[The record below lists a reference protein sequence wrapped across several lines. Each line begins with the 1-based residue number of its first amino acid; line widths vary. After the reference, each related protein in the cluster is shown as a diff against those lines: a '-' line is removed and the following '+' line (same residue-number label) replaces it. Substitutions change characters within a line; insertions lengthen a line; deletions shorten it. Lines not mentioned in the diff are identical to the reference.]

1 MNILVVEDHPLNRK
15 LLCAVLQ
22 AEGHPVVAA
31 ANGHEALAALERG
44 PVDAILSDILMPGMD
59 GYRLCYEVRRHPR
72 WKKLPFV
79 FYSAVYN
86 QAIDEKLARDLG
98 ADALL
103 SKPTPT
109 RVILEHLNR
118 ALVSQARPAPRA
130 ETAELDVL
138 KAYSE
143 RLVSKLEETNDE
155 LSASVARYRT
165 ILDTEPECVNVVAAD
180 GRLVEI
186 NLAGL
191 AMLEADSLAQVA
203 SKPLLDYLLPPYRD
217 AFASLHQRVLA
228 GESGTLEFELLGLRG
243 TRRWLE
249 THAAPL
255 RAADG
260 SVLSL
265 LGITR
270 DITVRKHA
278 EEERDQ
284 LFKHSLDL
292 LCVANFNGWFQDL
305 NPAWTALLGWTIEEL
320 RSRPWLEFVHPLDQ
334 QATAAA
340 GNHLRAGQSVRSF
353 TNRYLHKDGSYRWL
367 SWSAFP
373 QPDRQL
379 IFAVCRDVTERR
391 RAEAVSSGQKR
402 VLEMIA
408 TGLPLAQTLDALL
421 RVVEDQSPELLC
433 SVLLLDADGQHLR
446 HAAAPSLPAAYTAAI
461 DGVAIG
467 PNAGSCG
474 TAAFRRQ
481 PVYVEDIAVDPLW
494 ADYRAVALPHGL
506 RACWSTPIIDE
517 QQAVLGTFAI
527 FLQQPGGPTA
537 LHLQLIESVRHTAG
551 IAISRQRFE
560 ARNREQLE
568 ELLRWQ
574 AVTLHRE
581 ERVQALKAEVNEL
594 LALSGRPARYADP
607 TAR

>member
-1 MNILVVEDHPLNRK
+1 MNILVVEDHRLNRK
-15 LLCAVLQ
+15 LLCDVLQ
-22 AEGHPVVAA
+22 AEGHTVVAA

-44 PVDAILSDILMPGMD
+44 PVDAILSDIQMPGMD

-86 QAIDEKLARDLG
+86 QAVDEKLARDLG

-138 KAYSE
+138 KEYSE

-165 ILDTEPECVNVVAAD
+165 ILDTEPECVKVVAAD
-180 GRLVEI
+180 GRLVEM

-203 SKPLLDYLLPPYRD
+203 SRPLLDYLLPPYRD
-217 AFASLHQRVLA
+217 AFASLHRRVLA
-228 GESGTLEFELLGLRG
+228 GDSGTLEFELLGLRG

-249 THAAPL
+249 IHAAPL

-278 EEERDQ
+278 EEERDR

-340 GNHLRAGQSVRSF
+340 SNRLRAGQSVRSF
-353 TNRYLHKDGSYRWL
+353 TNRYLHKDGTCRWL

-379 IFAVCRDVTERR
+379 IFAVCRDVTEQR

-446 HAAAPSLPAAYTAAI
+446 HAAAPSLPAAYSEAI

-481 PVYVEDIAVDPLW
+481 RVHVEDIAVDPLW

-506 RACWSTPIIDE
+506 RACWSTPIVDE
-517 QQAVLGTFAI
+517 QQTVLGTFAI
-527 FLQQPGGPTA
+527 YQRQPGRPTVH
-537 LHLQLIESVRHTAG
+537 HLQLIESVRHTAG
-551 IAISRQRFE
+551 IAITRQRFE

-594 LALSGRPARYADP
+594 LAVCGRPARYADP